1 MSLLNDTKDLLE
13 DFQNEDLKF
22 LHLIDRVGYYNLINE
37 IKDISLIKDI
47 KERIPQDLEFAIE
60 EDNLNIVSHVAY
72 LENPFIKEIA
82 FKEFFKKTLANDLPP
97 ANIDNILKKDIISGD
112 LEINTGIY
120 KNPFSGLMVEI
131 ALSESG
137 SFACI
142 NRVLDRNLNNTI
154 NSVNINLEERIFPY
168 KANTDK
174 DFNLEF
180 IINHELAHITG
191 VQVFNPGHAV
201 VKNLKLVK
209 ENHSDVVALIKI
221 IQDNNF
227 TKEESIEIINDLL
240 ISRSNIKRME
250 LDLFIEKNYV
260 DEHLTQP
267 SLFLLKDF
275 VNKDFEYIKNMDTE
289 DYTKFA
295 IILAEEACKSKHL
308 KSISKKEKIIP
319 MTEEEILSDLI
330 AIKNADSN
338 NLLTRAILKAC
349 KLSDNDELEIQIA
362 KKMFTNPYARFDYE
376 LRLLCSINKEDLLKI
391 EFPSADKII
400 NSIKTDFESYKA
412 ESLEV
417 KLNLT
422 EFFDYSEVLSKTSHL
437 KFKNV

>member
-1 MSLLNDTKDLLE
+1 MNLLKDTKDLLE
-13 DFQNEDLKF
+13 DFKNEDLKF

-37 IKDISLIKDI
+37 IKDISLVRDI
-47 KERIPQDLEFAIE
+47 KEIVPTDLEFAIE

-82 FKEFFKKTLANDLPP
+82 FKEFFKKTLANDLPS
-97 ANIDNILKKDIISGD
+97 ANIDNILSKDIVSGE
-112 LEINTGIY
+112 LAINTGIY
-120 KNPFSGLMVEI
+120 KNPFSGLKIEVV
-131 ALSESG
+131 LSDSF

-142 NRVLDRNLNNTI
+142 HKVLDRNLSNEI
-154 NSVNINLEERIFPY
+154 NSININLEDRILPY
-168 KANTDK
+168 KVNTDK

-191 VQVFNPGHAV
+191 VQVFNPGSAV
-201 VKNLKLVK
+201 VKNLKMLK

-221 IQDNNF
+221 IKDNNLN
-227 TKEESIEIINDLL
+227 KEDSIEIINDLL
-240 ISRSNIKRME
+240 ISRSNIKRIE
-250 LDLFIEKNYV
+250 LDLFIEKDYI

-275 VNKDFEYIKNMDTE
+275 INKDFEYIKDMNIE
-289 DYTKFA
+289 DLSKFA
-295 IILAEEACKSKHL
+295 IILAEEACKAKHL

-319 MTEEEILSDLI
+319 LTEEEILSDFI

-338 NLLTRAILKAC
+338 NLLTRVILKAC
-349 KLSDNDELEIQIA
+349 KLSGDEDLEIKIA

-376 LRLLCSINKEDLLKI
+376 LRLLASINKEDLLKI
-391 EFPSADKII
+391 EFPLADKII
-400 NSIKTDFESYKA
+400 NSIKTDFELYKS

-417 KLNLT
+417 QLNLT